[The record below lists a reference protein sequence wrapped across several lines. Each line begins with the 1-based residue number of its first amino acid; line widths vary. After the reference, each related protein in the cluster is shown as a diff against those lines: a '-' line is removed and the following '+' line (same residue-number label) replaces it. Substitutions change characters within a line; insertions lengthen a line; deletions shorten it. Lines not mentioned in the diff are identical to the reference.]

1 MPKKLDLTE
10 NLEKYIID
18 HSESLTDVQ
27 KEIIQYNISLGDQQR
42 LQISVSQAQFLQT
55 LIKISNIKKILEI
68 GSFTGFSALSMA
80 LALPSDG
87 LLISLDKSPE
97 FSMKAQSFYKKANEK
112 KIKQIIQPAT
122 KSLNELKD
130 SSQRFDLIFIDA
142 DKENYLNYYETCLE
156 LIDKK
161 GLIVIDNVLWHGEVI
176 DETKN
181 DKFTNI
187 IREFNTHIKKD
198 RRVVKNIIPIG
209 DGLTICIKK
218 QCTQFLVFISLKRQN
233 F

>member
-10 NLEKYIID
+10 NLEKYIIN

-55 LIKISNIKKILEI
+55 LIKISNTKKILEI

-87 LLISLDKSPE
+87 VLISLDKSSE
-97 FSMKAQSFYKKANEK
+97 FCIKAQSFYKKANEK
-112 KIKQIIQPAT
+112 KIKQIVKPAIE
-122 KSLNELKD
+122 SLNELKD

-142 DKENYLNYYETCLE
+142 DKENYLNYYETCVE
-156 LIDKK
+156 LLNKK
-161 GLIVIDNVLWHGEVI
+161 GIIVIDNVLWHGEVI
-176 DETKN
+176 DDTKN

-198 RRVVKNIIPIG
+198 SRVVKNIIPIG

-218 QCTQFLVFISLKRQN
+218 
-233 F
+233 

>member
-80 LALPSDG
+80 IALPSDG
-87 LLISLDKSPE
+87 LLISLDKSSE
-97 FSMKAQSFYKKANEK
+97 FSMKAQSFYQKANEK
-112 KIKQIIQPAT
+112 RIKQIIKPAIE
-122 KSLNELKD
+122 SLNELKD
-130 SSQRFDLIFIDA
+130 SSQKFDLIFIDA
-142 DKENYLNYYETCLE
+142 DKENYLKYYEASMD
-156 LIDKK
+156 LINKN
-161 GLIVIDNVLWHGEVI
+161 GLIVIDNVLWHGEVV
-176 DETKN
+176 DDTKN

-198 RRVVKNIIPIG
+198 SRVAKNINPIG

-218 QCTQFLVFISLKRQN
+218 
-233 F
+233 